1 MIQYKGYYIYFSLY
15 LTQLAWMGTW
25 EQVMIVAKSV
35 LTLKNSLSV
44 SQFVCHT
51 VVYYK
56 ESIIFGKGEVNIL
69 DDKG

>member
-25 EQVMIVAKSV
+25 EQVMIVVKSV
-35 LTLKNSLSV
+35 LTIKNSLSV

-56 ESIIFGKGEVNIL
+56 
-69 DDKG
+69 